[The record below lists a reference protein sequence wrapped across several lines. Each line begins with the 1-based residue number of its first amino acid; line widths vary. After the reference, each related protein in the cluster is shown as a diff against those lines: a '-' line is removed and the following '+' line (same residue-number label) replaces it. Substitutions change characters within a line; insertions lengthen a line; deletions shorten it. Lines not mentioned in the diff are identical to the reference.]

1 MHDEL
6 VLYFYTYE
14 RSVHLQVKWCLN
26 EYVTCHFSQSFL
38 FVCIA
43 EAKKKKK
50 DEFHVSSFKTFQRLH
65 RLSKQIS
72 HVHMAIP
79 LCGGMPDNKRTYFST
94 HSRSV

>member
-26 EYVTCHFSQSFL
+26 EYVTCHFLQSFL

-50 DEFHVSSFKTFQRLH
+50 RRVSCKFIQNIPETT
-65 RLSKQIS
+65 QI
-72 HVHMAIP
+72 VQTDFT
-79 LCGGMPDNKRTYFST
+79 CTYGNT
-94 HSRSV
+94 TVWRNA